1 MTVNKVLI
9 NINSTIKDAYLKF
22 NTSGERCLFVV
33 SSNNKFLG
41 VLTEGDI
48 RKSIL
53 KKKNINFSIKNIY
66 KTSVYYIKNN
76 EFNYIKI
83 KNFFKKY
90 KYNLIP
96 IIENNEVID
105 YLDYQKFHKIKKFEN
120 IKINKNIKI
129 PLVIMAGGKGTRLKP
144 YTNIIPKP
152 LFPYGDSTII
162 EEIIKTFIPYNISKL
177 FLSINYKKNLIKSY
191 FKESN
196 VNYKISFI
204 EEKKSLGT
212 VGSLYLIK
220 KNIKND
226 FFLTNCDV
234 LFNIDYNDFYDFHK
248 INKND
253 ISIIVSPKEFTIPY
267 GIIENDKKGNLK
279 KIIEKPK
286 INYLFNCGLY
296 IMNKKILSLIKNNTK
311 CDFNELIDKAK
322 SKKFKIG
329 VFPIDPSNW
338 KDFGE
343 MHHWNNIFEDK

>member
-1 MTVNKVLI
+1 MIVNKIII

-33 SSNNKFLG
+33 SSDKKFLG

-53 KKKNINFSIKNIY
+53 KRKNINFSIKSLYNT
-66 KTSVYYIKNN
+66 KPFYIKGN
-76 EFNYIKI
+76 ELNYNKI
-83 KNFFKKY
+83 KNFFQKN

-96 IIENNEVID
+96 IIKNKEVID
-105 YLDYQKFHKIKKFEN
+105 YLDYQKFNKIKNFDNSN
-120 IKINKNIKI
+120 IKKNINI
-129 PLVIMAGGKGTRLKP
+129 PLVIMAGGKGTRLQP

-152 LFPYGDSTII
+152 LFPYADSTII
-162 EEIIKTFIPYNISKL
+162 EEIIKTFIPFKINKL
-177 FLSINYKKNLIKSY
+177 LLSINYKKNLIKSY
-191 FKESN
+191 FKESSFN
-196 VNYKISFI
+196 FKVSFI

-220 KNIKND
+220 KIIKND

-234 LFNIDYNDFYDFHK
+234 LFNIDYNDFYDFH
-248 INKND
+248 INNKND
-253 ISIIVSPKEFTIPY
+253 ISIIVSPNEFTIPY
-267 GIIENDKKGNLK
+267 GVIENDKNGNLK

-296 IMNKKILSLIKNNTK
+296 IINKKILSLIKNNSK
-311 CDFNELIDKAK
+311 YDFNELIDNAM
-322 SKKFKIG
+322 KKKYKIG
-329 VFPIDPSNW
+329 VFPIDPSSW

-343 MHHWNNIFEDK
+343 MHHWKKIFEDK